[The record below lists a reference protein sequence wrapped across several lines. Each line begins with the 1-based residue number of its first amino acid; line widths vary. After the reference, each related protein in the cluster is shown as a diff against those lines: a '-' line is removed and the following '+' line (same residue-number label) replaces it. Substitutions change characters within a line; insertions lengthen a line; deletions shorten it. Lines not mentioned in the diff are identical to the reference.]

1 MEDIKIFFF
10 TAMLIYL
17 LSSMPIAF
25 IWIKISQKGL
35 DLTEVGTGNIGA
47 ANTKN
52 ISGIISATCI
62 ATIDIFLKGFIP
74 IYIVDNFLG
83 YSWEVLVCGLI
94 IVLGHNWS
102 IFMNFKGGRGIA
114 VSIGILLAL
123 DSMNMIFLV
132 IAIPIVIGRLIIYKD
147 SGFWTFIT
155 IVLLNLVTYFVS
167 PDIAEKIFTTGLAFL
182 LIVKRIL
189 TNRYYFPEHISK
201 LEILFYRIIFDRD
214 IKSKYLWTNK
224 LTY

>member
-1 MEDIKIFFF
+1 M
-10 TAMLIYL
+10 
-17 LSSMPIAF
+17 
-25 IWIKISQKGL
+25 
-35 DLTEVGTGNIGA
+35 
-47 ANTKN
+47 
-52 ISGIISATCI
+52 
-62 ATIDIFLKGFIP
+62 
-74 IYIVDNFLG
+74 VDNFLG